1 MKEVKIIICCLYF
14 LLVFNQAWSRP
25 VSVYDSIMNAV
36 RKEQVSGV
44 TDFAELNAAVDSYL
58 NSAIFEVARGKWLD
72 VNYRETV
79 RTNPSWANA
88 LRRIKD
94 MSLAYTINNPENS
107 YYQSPT
113 LFAAINKSLDYFCT
127 CNPVPYSTNWY
138 SQGVS
143 RPQILALILINM
155 RYGLV
160 KLNSAVEKKAID
172 VMCRDTAYN
181 SRGRNNPLQRVN
193 QGANRSLIA
202 MDWLYIGSLIKSDYM
217 LRIGTEESYSPIKYT
232 RGEGIQQDLS
242 YNMHYGYLYTGGYG
256 SVFMSSVIESAF
268 YTAGTR
274 YAIKGSM
281 LGLFRRFVLESVLGT
296 IRGHWIDWN
305 VIGRGISRIGTLNRD
320 YTSLLKKMQLIDA
333 DSAYLYNPVIARM
346 NGSRPPSYGIV
357 PAHRYYWKTDYTLH
371 LRPAFTF
378 AIHAISSRTLSTEI
392 GNNENLK
399 GFWAAEGATDIQT
412 VGDEYYN
419 IFPLWNWTHI
429 PGTTLPDS
437 LPSTNGGKAPG
448 GGDRKGTSAFAG
460 GVSDSL
466 YGVTTFEMNN
476 DVLTSAK
483 KSWFQFDD
491 EVVCLGAGISSTA
504 TQPVNTTVNQ
514 TLLRDNSV
522 LVSSRD
528 NVSRLDNGVHLHY
541 KNNLDW
547 VVQDGVGY
555 VFPNGGNIDLL
566 TENRRGNWLGI
577 SKAGSLSSHNVESEN
592 IFQLT
597 IAHGIHPSNDKYAYI
612 VVPGKKTATD
622 MIDYLSKNNISIG
635 INSDSVQAVYHRG
648 LRIWQMVFYK
658 GNAFYNNDSIR
669 IWTNIPSTIM
679 IKRIGNTLYK
689 IYVADPSQTASSISV
704 FAELSGIPGTRVV
717 CVTLPSGNFAG
728 QSVMTT
734 ISDSSNKY
742 VDADNR

>member
-1 MKEVKIIICCLYF
+1 MKEVKIIISCLCF
-14 LLVFNQAWSRP
+14 LLVFNSAWSQN
-25 VSVYDSIMNAV
+25 VSIYDSIMNAV
-36 RKEQVSGV
+36 RKEQVV
-44 TDFAELNAAVDSYL
+44 ETTDFVGLNKSVKNYLSPFTFNAATGV
-58 NSAIFEVARGKWLD
+58 WLD
-72 VNYRETV
+72 INYGANV
-79 RTNPSWANA
+79 RTNPSWMNA
-88 LRRIKD
+88 LNRILD
-94 MSLAYTINNPENS
+94 MVLAYTINNRDNN
-107 YYQSPT
+107 YYQSAILLT
-113 LFAAINKSLDYFCT
+113 AINKALNYFCT
-127 CNPVPYSTNWY
+127 RNPVPYSTNWY
-138 SQGVS
+138 YQGVS
-143 RPQILALILINM
+143 RPLALALILINM
-155 RYGLV
+155 RYSLV

-202 MDWLYIGSLIKSDYM
+202 MDWLYIGSLIQSDYM
-217 LRIGTEESYSPIKYT
+217 LKIGAQESYSTIKYST
-232 RGEGIQQDLS
+232 GEGIQQDLS
-242 YNMHYGYLYTGGYG
+242 YNMHYGYLYTGAYG
-256 SVFMSSVIESAF
+256 TVFMNSVIESAS

-281 LGLFRRFVLESVLGT
+281 LSLFRRFVLESVVGA

-305 VIGRGISRIGTLNRD
+305 VVGRGISRNGTLNRN
-320 YTSLLKKMQLIDA
+320 YSSLLKKMQLIDT
-333 DSAYLYNPVIARM
+333 DSAYLYNQVIARM

-357 PAHRYYWKTDYTLH
+357 PAHRYYWRTDYTLH

-419 IFPLWNWTHI
+419 IFPLWNWTRI

-437 LPSTNGGKAPG
+437 LPLLNGGKAPG
-448 GGDRKGTSAFAG
+448 DGDRKGTSAFAG

-466 YGVTTFEMNN
+466 YGVTAFEMNN

-491 EVVCLGAGISSTA
+491 AVVCLGAGISSTA

-514 TLLRDNSV
+514 TFLRNNKV
-522 LVSSRD
+522 IVSSEG
-528 NVSRLDNGVHLHY
+528 NISTLGNGVHLNY

-555 VFPNGGNIDLL
+555 VFPKGGNIDLL
-566 TENRRGNWLGI
+566 TENRQGNWLGI
-577 SKAGSLSSHNVESEN
+577 SQAGSRNSNEVENKN
-592 IFQLT
+592 IFQLS
-597 IAHGIHPSNDKYAYI
+597 IAHGLRPSNDKYAYI
-612 VVPGKKTATD
+612 VVPGKNSASD
-622 MIDYLSKNNISIG
+622 MKSYLAQNNISIG
-635 INSDSVQAVYHRG
+635 INSDSVQAVCHRG
-648 LRIWQMVFYK
+648 LGICQMVFYK
-658 GNAFYNNDSIR
+658 GNAVYKNDSMKV
-669 IWTNIPSTIM
+669 WTNIPSTIM
-679 IKRIGNTLYK
+679 IKRIDEKSYR

-704 FAELSGIPGTRVV
+704 YAELPDIPGTRVV
-717 CVTLPSGNFAG
+717 HMSLPSSNFAG
-728 QSVMTT
+728 ESVMTT

-742 VDADNR
+742 LDADNR